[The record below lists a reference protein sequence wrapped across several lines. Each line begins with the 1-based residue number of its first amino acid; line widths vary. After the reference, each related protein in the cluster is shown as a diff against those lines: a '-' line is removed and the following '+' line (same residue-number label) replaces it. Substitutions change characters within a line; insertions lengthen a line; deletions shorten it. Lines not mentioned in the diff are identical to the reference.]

1 MMKKINLP
9 NFNIKDTYP
18 LSLKYIDQSKKNRK
32 IIFDNLTSLT
42 DDIFSYSDEYEEK
55 ASQGKLYELDKDRFR
70 NYSEDLV
77 KLYKSYF
84 SNNQP
89 QYSTIR
95 KFYDLILTNG
105 NENKDKIIKCPYC
118 LSAICS
124 HVDHFLPESIYH
136 GLAVNPK
143 NLIPSCHN
151 CNTKKRAK
159 IFKIIGQH
167 QVSFFHPYYD
177 DLDNVLWLKANI
189 TIEQNF
195 LSVSFLVDSSLD
207 VAEEIIY
214 KINYTFDELG
224 MAQYLSNKAAE
235 TELTTLMAKFRS
247 KDFWLELSNEEIT
260 TTLDS
265 NRKLFIL
272 THGKNHW
279 LTALYAELSKRSDLY
294 DVLKIS

>member
-1 MMKKINLP
+1 MKKINLP
-9 NFNIKDTYP
+9 NFTINETYQ
-18 LSLKYIDQSKKNRK
+18 LSLQYIDQSKPHRK
-32 IIFDNLTSLT
+32 IIFDNLTALT
-42 DDIFSYSDEYEEK
+42 DEIFSYSDEYEEK
-55 ASQGKLYELDKDRFR
+55 AYQGKLHELDKDKFEDH
-70 NYSEDLV
+70 SEDLV
-77 KLYKSYF
+77 KLYTSYF
-84 SNNQP
+84 SNNKP

-105 NENKDKIIKCPYC
+105 NEDKNKIIKCPYC
-118 LSAICS
+118 LSTICS
-124 HVDHFLPESIYH
+124 HVDHFLPESVYS

-151 CNTKKRAK
+151 CNTKKKAK

-177 DLDNVLWLKANI
+177 DLGDILWLKANV
-189 TIEQNF
+189 TLEQNL
-195 LSVSFLVDSSLD
+195 LSVSFFVDSSLD
-207 VAEEIIY
+207 VAKEIIH

-224 MAQYLSNKAAE
+224 MASYLSNKAAE

-265 NRKLFIL
+265 DRKLFIL

-279 LTALYAELSKRSDLY
+279 LTALYDELSKRSDLY